1 VIAALLAS
9 VATCFALGGLALY
22 LVWPASMLPATRPFF
37 FAASLPLGAGLSAV
51 LMFLWL
57 LAAGPTRG
65 IIVLE
70 LALIAGLAYLARRRR
85 RGIRDESEPAPAPSS
100 HKTSSLLLA
109 AFVVVAAIGV
119 AAFVAITR
127 QYPHGDWDAW
137 MDWNMRARMIL
148 RAGPD
153 WRVAFSPLLP
163 WSHPDYPLLLQSLVV
178 RSWLYAGGETRAGPA
193 LVALV
198 MSGSTVAVLVTSL
211 RLLRSTS
218 QGLIAGLVLV
228 STPVF
233 VEQGAAQYADVPL
246 GCFLLLTLAFL
257 ALDDTFAERT
267 PVFAGLAGFSA
278 GLALWTKN
286 EGALFL
292 VALVAARGLLI
303 LQQRKPTLGRSARP
317 FLLGLA
323 PMLCVA
329 AYFKLRLAPPN
340 DLLSGLG
347 IERTL
352 SRVADP
358 SRYAAIGRAF
368 KGHIAGFGG
377 NSLVSAVWLLVTYM
391 VATWLSDQSRKAVWL
406 RTGSL
411 ALLLIVTGH
420 ALVYLTM
427 SDELSRHLNNSL
439 ERLLLQLWPAALL
452 LLFSALRTPEEASE
466 ARGG

>member
-1 VIAALLAS
+1 VIPGLLAS
-9 VATCFALGGLALY
+9 AVTCFALGALALS
-22 LVWPASMLPATRPFF
+22 LVWPASTLPRTRPLLL
-37 FAASLPLGAGLSAV
+37 AASLPLGAGLCAV

-65 IIVLE
+65 IVVLE
-70 LALIAGLAYLARRRR
+70 LVLIAGLAYAAHRRFRAHEPNSGPTSQE
-85 RGIRDESEPAPAPSS
+85 RGKLLPAAF
-100 HKTSSLLLA
+100 TVVTVIALA
-109 AFVVVAAIGV
+109 AFVAL
-119 AAFVAITR
+119 TR

-178 RSWLYAGGETRAGPA
+178 RSWLYAGGETLAGPA
-193 LVALV
+193 LVALI
-198 MSGSTVAVLVTSL
+198 MSASAVAVLVSSL
-211 RLLRSTS
+211 RLLRSPS
-218 QGLIAGLVLV
+218 QGWIAGLILV
-228 STPVF
+228 STPF
-233 VEQGAAQYADVPL
+233 FLEQGAAQYADVPL
-246 GCFLLLTLAFL
+246 SCFLLLILVFL
-257 ALDDTFAERT
+257 ACDGAFGEGTPAFAAL
-267 PVFAGLAGFSA
+267 AGLSA

-292 VALVAARGLLI
+292 VALVLARGI
-303 LQQRKPTLGRSARP
+303 LVLRHREPALGRTARA
-317 FLLGLA
+317 FLAGLG
-323 PMLCVA
+323 PMLCLV

-340 DLLSGLG
+340 DLISGLG
-347 IERTL
+347 PERTL

-358 SRYAAIGRAF
+358 TRYAAIGRAF

-377 NSLVSAVWLLVTYM
+377 NGMVSAVWLLITCLAAAWISDRTRR
-391 VATWLSDQSRKAVWL
+391 ATWL

-411 ALLLIVTGH
+411 ALLLILAGH

-427 SDELSRHLNNSL
+427 SDELPRHLNNSL
-439 ERLLLQLWPAALL
+439 DRLLLQLWPSALF

-466 ARGG
+466 APRG